1 MNTINQISSVQFQ
14 GRALNLEKKRAF
26 LQHKA
31 SGILNQ
37 SYKDIVELSKN
48 APDNKLN
55 FFEDLI
61 EKYNQFNFYRKPEE
75 KSDSKL
81 VNSIF
86 EMVKTPKNIH
96 HEIVVRFADSFEN
109 MSRIFTIGQKKK
121 KYLKFAKLVNDDI
134 LGLYNHNSK
143 EFIPE
148 LLESPFIDK
157 YIKNYKGIKPYLVAN
172 KDKPEV
178 ISKLNKMFEDKTYD
192 KNLFN
197 VEMNEFKI
205 KNEFNYIGT
214 EILNKDV
221 YLENYNKY
229 SHELMHTL
237 KKAVFLNDNMLANG
251 ADKAILSALQTVN
264 KENVELRRALTRNLV
279 DSFHEIDNDIK
290 TKRIKSLVRIFDK
303 IDNDEHA
310 KNFIK
315 NSIGNIPES
324 INVEDLEDVM
334 NNVSTKKLDI
344 FRKNAW
350 NIIQQTE
357 KEERINEL
365 NSNIKNPFYI
375 SKFRRAN
382 LERNSYYGMK
392 KSSSFVSKFVLKV
405 KNGLNILR
413 DKMSS
418 ETTKVEEKVNIAPEI
433 KPEIKA
439 IEVQPEK
446 SPKKVEN
453 KIDYKMAKQI
463 VADNVMSFITP
474 KLGVKTLAKQNELYT
489 KNATKMRLSMLPEI
503 FTSIIDTRKADRA
516 AGRKN
521 SHSANK
527 DVLKLYLKINGHNKK
542 FVNYLLKKRNAD
554 NTRMF
559 EVKDI
564 ITILDKAELEIAR
577 AKKQNPAYRANDTR
591 KYYNKLYEEKIA
603 QFGKVK
609 PQRKL
614 KTNA

>member
-14 GRALNLEKKRAF
+14 GRALNLERKRAF

-31 SGILNQ
+31 SGILHQ

-48 APDNKLN
+48 ASDNKLN
-55 FFEDLI
+55 FFDDLI

-81 VNSIF
+81 VNNIF
-86 EMVKTPKNIH
+86 EMVKTPKDIH
-96 HEIVVRFADSFEN
+96 HAIVARFADSFEN

-121 KYLKFAKLVNDDI
+121 KYLKFAKLVNDEI

-157 YIKNYKGIKPYLVAN
+157 YIKNYKDIKPYLVAN
-172 KDKPEV
+172 KDKPDV
-178 ISKLNKMFEDKTYD
+178 VSKLNKMFETKTYD
-192 KNLFN
+192 KDLFN

-205 KNEFNYIGT
+205 KNEFNYKGT
-214 EILNKDV
+214 DVLNKDV
-221 YLENYNKY
+221 YFNNYNKY

-237 KKAVFLNDNMLANG
+237 KKAVNINDNMFVNG
-251 ADKAILSALQTVN
+251 ADKSILRALQTTN

-279 DSFHEIDNDIK
+279 DSFYELDNNVKAD
-290 TKRIKSLVRIFDK
+290 RLNSLVRIFDK

-310 KNFIK
+310 RNFIK
-315 NSIGNIPES
+315 NSVGYIPS
-324 INVEDLEDVM
+324 RINVEELEDVM

-350 NIIQQTE
+350 NIIIQTE
-357 KEERINEL
+357 RAERISEL
-365 NSNIKNPFYI
+365 NNNIKNPFYI
-375 SKFRRAN
+375 SKYRRVN
-382 LERNSYYGMK
+382 LGKNSSYGIK
-392 KSSSFVSKFVLKV
+392 ESSSFVSKFVLKV
-405 KNGLNILR
+405 ENGFNILR

-418 ETTKVEEKVNIAPEI
+418 EALMIEEKANTIPEI
-433 KPEIKA
+433 KPETKT
-439 IEVQPEK
+439 IELPQA
-446 SPKKVEN
+446 KKVVN
-453 KIDYKMAKQI
+453 RIDYKMAKQI

-542 FVNYLLKKRNAD
+542 YVNYLLKKRKAD

-564 ITILDKAELEIAR
+564 ITILDKAEAEIAK
-577 AKKQNPAYRANDTR
+577 AKKLNPEYRANDTR